1 MALFSIVSAFALACS
16 SVNAA
21 LLRSRIPTP
30 DLTSY
35 DPNDLLCKRGD
46 GRLLDWCK
54 DWLTCIKSS
63 AAGQGTPE
71 AVLEAWKPAECAAMC
86 NIVPLSMI
94 SILGRSSKNDT
105 SETLAG
111 PTPECLESCENFKT
125 SLSSCVAKILF
136 EPGQVATM
144 MPAAPAAGAEIC
156 TIPETPCLP
165 DLPIQHQHC
174 VADGAA
180 ARAMGETLPSEREAE
195 CGQFETNME
204 DCKDCPQ
211 VAGMYDSEYFNFVGG
226 CMDQLNAYHA
236 ATHPRAQ
243 SAALPGA
250 TGCAVH

>member
-1 MALFSIVSAFALACS
+1 MKFLRIAMAIAFADS

-21 LLRSRIPTP
+21 ILRGRIPTP

-46 GRLLDWCK
+46 RRILDWCK

-71 AVLEAWKPAECAAMC
+71 AVLDAWSPAECHTMC
-86 NIVPLSMI
+86 DALPLSMI
-94 SILGRSSKNDT
+94 SILGKRNRNET
-105 SETLAG
+105 STSYAG

-125 SLSSCVAKILF
+125 SLSGCVAKILF
-136 EPGQVATM
+136 EPGQIATM
-144 MPAAPAAGAEIC
+144 MPDVPAEGAEIC
-156 TIPETPCLP
+156 TIPDTPCLP

-180 ARAMGETLPSEREAE
+180 ARAIGNALTSEREAE
-195 CGQFETNME
+195 CSQFEANME
-204 DCKDCPQ
+204 ECKDCPQ
-211 VAGMYDSEYFNFVGG
+211 VAGMYDSEYFTFVGG

-236 ATHPRAQ
+236 ATHPQAQ
-243 SAALPGA
+243 GAALPGA
-250 TGCAVH
+250 VGCTVH